1 VDRVRLRRTLGALA
15 GATALAALGAPSQAA
30 AALTATGADVAA
42 RPAYHQVVIPVS
54 GGTLTG
60 LERQVDAPDP
70 SPGDGRAVVR
80 VNGPGITARA
90 VTVRRGGVSVRLT
103 RRPGSVLAILDG
115 PPGGWKFVS
124 YAVDGSRTR
133 LVIRLWRTTLDA
145 RARILDDGCLR
156 LTRWTARGV
165 VRARGLELQPLFE
178 HGLVLSLRR
187 EGAGGRTM
195 ALRPLTAIEGTFL
208 PDFSGYARP
217 GTWSGRLSVAVAAPI
232 GTSPAMRTMLE
243 AWSTS
248 AKDGSL
254 DCLVQTPV
262 ILRP

>member
-1 VDRVRLRRTLGALA
+1 MDHARLRLRLPALA
-15 GATALAALGAPSQAA
+15 GAAALAALGAPSQGAG
-30 AALTATGADVAA
+30 ALTATGAGIAA
-42 RPAYHQVVIPVS
+42 RPAYHQVVVPFA

-80 VNGPGITARA
+80 VNGSGITARP
-90 VTVRRGGVSVRLT
+90 VTTRRGGVTVRLA
-103 RRPGSVLAILDG
+103 RRPGSVLVIADG

-124 YAVDGSRTR
+124 YAVDGTRTR
-133 LVIRLWRTTLDA
+133 LVVRLWRTTLDG
-145 RARILDDGCLR
+145 RARVLDDGCLR
-156 LTRWTARGV
+156 LTRWTSRGV
-165 VRARGLELQPLFE
+165 VRASGLELRPLFE
-178 HGLVLSLRR
+178 HGLVMSLRR

-195 ALRPLTAIEGTFL
+195 ALRPLTAVEGVFL